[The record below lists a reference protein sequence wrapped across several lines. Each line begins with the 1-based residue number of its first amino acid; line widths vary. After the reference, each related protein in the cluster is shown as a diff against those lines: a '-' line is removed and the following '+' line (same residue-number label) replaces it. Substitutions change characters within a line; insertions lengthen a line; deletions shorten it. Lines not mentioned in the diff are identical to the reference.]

1 MTVSHLLPRVLW
13 RKDPVADPLPLMFDS
28 PHSGTDIPD
37 DFEFVCAPRLI
48 KGGADFYVDELYAA
62 APHHGATLLAA
73 LFPRAYI
80 DTNRHEIDIDPSMLD
95 APWPGE
101 VREGRKEVWNGL
113 VRSRTRGG
121 KTFYDR
127 KLQVAEIQHRI
138 ENYYRPYHAEL
149 ENSLDALCDQFGGV
163 WHVNCHACS
172 RTNHWNG
179 RPNADFILGDRFG
192 KTSEPE
198 FIAFLADTIA
208 GLGHSVSINKPY
220 AGQSLITRY
229 SAPERQR
236 HSVQIEISSDC
247 YHAKKSIEKGEQF
260 TAFQENISALI
271 AATGEY
277 VRAKLKTR

>member
-13 RKDPVADPLPLMFDS
+13 RKDPVADPLPLVFDS

-101 VREGRKEVWNGL
+101 VREGRKEAWNGL

-138 ENYYRPYHAEL
+138 EKYYRPYHAEL
-149 ENSLDALCDQFGGV
+149 EKSLDALCDQFGGV

-198 FIAFLADTIA
+198 FIAFLAG
-208 GLGHSVSINKPY
+208 GLLETNTKIGLTFTRFGIHFERRHVKHLDSTASTVN
-220 AGQSLITRY
+220 LIHKILT
-229 SAPERQR
+229 PLLVVLGVGGEGWKLL
-236 HSVQIEISSDC
+236 EI
-247 YHAKKSIEKGEQF
+247 
-260 TAFQENISALI
+260 
-271 AATGEY
+271 TGC
-277 VRAKLKTR
+277 V